1 METHPEEVEEVT
13 AELKDKPHLLQSLAK
28 KVERET
34 GRGELK
40 VFFFSLQHR
49 ISCWD
54 SAACDVTLSVFSP
67 KQSWSHLYSS
77 VL

>member
-40 VFFFSLQHR
+40 VSFFL
-49 ISCWD
+49 
-54 SAACDVTLSVFSP
+54 AAQNFLLGFCRM
-67 KQSWSHLYSS
+67 
-77 VL
+77 

>member
-28 KVERET
+28 KVEGET

-40 VFFFSLQHR
+40 VSFFLCSTEFPAGILPH
-49 ISCWD
+49 
-54 SAACDVTLSVFSP
+54 VT
-67 KQSWSHLYSS
+67 
-77 VL
+77 